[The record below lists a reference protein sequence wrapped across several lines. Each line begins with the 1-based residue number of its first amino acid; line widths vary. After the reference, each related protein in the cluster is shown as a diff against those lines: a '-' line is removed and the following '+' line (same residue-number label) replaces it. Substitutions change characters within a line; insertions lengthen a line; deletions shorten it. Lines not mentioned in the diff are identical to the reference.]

1 MTRRRQDS
9 RIEFRALTVVSVVL
23 AVTLTACNDNVP
35 LPTAPAT
42 AGPAAPQ
49 LATRSVQSV
58 NPVSSGLSS
67 TPGACLVAVRT
78 MSGQYTSRTVAVTLP
93 KQIASSSAATI
104 QFAYRGWA
112 PGVPQPTIL
121 ALCNM
126 PDSRTA
132 RTYFEKQFGGKSM
145 TPAQLN
151 SFAQSMSVSGAEYW
165 AAAGGPQII
174 QGAATTYVA
183 DGLASES
190 PATKSAP
197 TGGVVGMLVP
207 VCDPNTDPTC
217 SGTPLPDSVP
227 VQPPPPDGLEG
238 DWWITPNPFPP
249 PGYPTINCDI
259 KTDYPHL
266 STGFTGVLNEKAWTG
281 NCNVPALISARTV
294 LGRQFC
300 YFGNR
305 LCQWAPIAPE
315 GYKPFFGV
323 YVEAM
328 SNVLCTW
335 PIGWYKGMSTHTLTA
350 YGYTVTKQSSS
361 PWTGIKCADL
371 VIVY

>member
-1 MTRRRQDS
+1 MTRRRKDS
-9 RIEFRALTVVSVVL
+9 RIKFRALAVVAVAL

-42 AGPAAPQ
+42 VSPAAPQ
-49 LATRSVQSV
+49 LATGSVQSSD
-58 NPVSSGLSS
+58 PVSNRLSS

-78 MSGQYTSRTVAVTLP
+78 LDGKYMSRAVAVTLP

-104 QFAYRGWA
+104 RFVYRGWA

-121 ALCNM
+121 ALCNT

-132 RTYFEKQFGGKSM
+132 RAYFEKRFGGKSM

-165 AAAGGPQII
+165 AAAGGPQIME
-174 QGAATTYVA
+174 GAATTYVA

-197 TGGVVGMLVP
+197 TGGVVGMMVP

-217 SGTPLPDSVP
+217 SGTPETDSVP
-227 VQPPPPDGLEG
+227 ATPPPPDSLQG

-249 PGYPTINCDI
+249 PSYPTVNCTI
-259 KTDYPHL
+259 KTDNPHI
-266 STGFTGVLNEKAWTG
+266 STSRPFTPGPYLNGKAW
-281 NCNVPALISARTV
+281 NQCNVPALISVRTV

-300 YFGNR
+300 YFGHII
-305 LCQWAPIAPE
+305 CQWSPIAPE
-315 GYKPFFGV
+315 GYKSWTGV
-323 YVEAM
+323 YIEAM

-335 PIGWYKGMSTHTLTA
+335 PIGWYKGVSTHTAFA
-350 YGYTVTKQSSS
+350 YGYTATKQTSSE
-361 PWTGIKCADL
+361 WVGIKC
-371 VIVY
+371 V

>member
-1 MTRRRQDS
+1 MTRRRKDS
-9 RIEFRALTVVSVVL
+9 RIKFRALTVVTVVL

-49 LATRSVQSV
+49 LARGSVQSSG
-58 NPVSSGLSS
+58 PVSNRLSS

-78 MSGQYTSRTVAVTLP
+78 MYGQYTSRTVAVTLP

-112 PGVPQPTIL
+112 PGVPQPTII

-145 TPAQLN
+145 TSAQLN

-165 AAAGGPQII
+165 AAAGGPQIT

-190 PATKSAP
+190 PASKSAP

-207 VCDPNTDPTC
+207 VCDTC

-227 VQPPPPDGLEG
+227 SQPPPPDGVPS

-249 PGYPTINCDI
+249 PSYPTISCNI

-266 STGFTGVLNEKAWTG
+266 STGFTGVLNEKAW
-281 NCNVPALISARTV
+281 NQCNVPALISARTV

-300 YFGNR
+300 YFGHI
-305 LCQWAPIAPE
+305 CQWAPIAPE
-315 GYKPFFGV
+315 GYKSWTGT

-335 PIGWYKGMSTHTLTA
+335 PIGWYKGVSTHTLTA
-350 YGYTVTKQSSS
+350 YGYTTTGQTASA
-361 PWTGIKCADL
+361 WTGIKCDVSL
-371 VIVY
+371 PPVY